1 MRVSLGTAHLL
12 GLKKIKTDALPLT
25 AYLMFGQGC
34 RNNCQFCAQAVGSTT
49 DSQMLSRV
57 IWPEFSSEEI
67 LKGLKENYQ
76 LGVVKRCCIQVVD
89 DGQNLELFD
98 EIKIL
103 ASTKIPICLSK
114 NVAGISEIQKLFD
127 LGVERVTIALDAA
140 NPEIYRQIK
149 GGIFR
154 RRWNFLLKAAENFPG
169 RIGTHIIVGLGE
181 TEEELVK
188 LISDLAE
195 LKILV
200 ALFAFTPLKGTALEN
215 HLQPDVQ
222 TYRRIQIAHYL
233 IREQGYLYPDFKFTN
248 ARLTGVS
255 QQRSQ
260 QRSQV
265 LKTLLDGQAFLTS
278 GCPDCN
284 RPYYNERPGG
294 VIYNYPRQLTLQEIS
309 QALFSAELWSGEEIS
324 LVLKEAGMKDLVR
337 KEVTGR

>member
-1 MRVSLGTAHLL
+1 MRVSIGTAHLL

-25 AYLMFGQGC
+25 AYLMCGQGC

-76 LGVVKRCCIQVVD
+76 LGLVKRCCIQVVD
-89 DGQNLELFD
+89 DGQNLELFE
-98 EIKIL
+98 EIEKL

-114 NVAGISEIQKLFD
+114 NVAEISEIQKLFD
-127 LGVERVTIALDAA
+127 LGAERVTIALDAA

-149 GGIFR
+149 GGVFQ
-154 RRWNFLLKAAENFPG
+154 RRWNFLLKAAETFPG

-181 TEEELVK
+181 TEDELVK

-195 LKILV
+195 FKILV

-215 HLQPDVQ
+215 HPQPDVK

-233 IREQGYLYPDFKFTN
+233 IREQGYRYSDFKFTN

-255 QQRSQ
+255 RQRS
-260 QRSQV
+260 RV

-294 VIYNYPRQLTLQEIS
+294 VIYNYPRQLSLQEIS
-309 QALFSAELWSGEEIS
+309 QALFAAQLWSGEEIF
-324 LVLKEAGMKDLVR
+324 LVLKEAGMKDVDR
-337 KEVTGR
+337 KEVSKK